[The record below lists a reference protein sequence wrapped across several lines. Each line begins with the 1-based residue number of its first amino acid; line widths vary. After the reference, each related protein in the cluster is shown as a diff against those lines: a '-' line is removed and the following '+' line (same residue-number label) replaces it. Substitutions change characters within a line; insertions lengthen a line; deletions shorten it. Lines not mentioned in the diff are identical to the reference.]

1 MLDGNRRN
9 GKMRLLDGRVAVVL
23 GGGSIGE
30 GTSIGRA
37 ISCVY
42 AGQGATVV
50 VGDISLESAHETARE
65 IRSRGGS
72 GVARQIDV
80 LDAENLRRSIE
91 EIIDQY
97 HKVDVLH
104 CNVGLGKSGPS
115 ADTSVEEWL
124 RISDANL
131 TSLHVADRQSTRLN
145 SSPQFTTLMTSSC

>member
-91 EIIDQY
+91 EIRSEERRVGKECVSKGRSRRSPY
-97 HKVDVLH
+97 H
-104 CNVGLGKSGPS
+104 
-115 ADTSVEEWL
+115 
-124 RISDANL
+124 
-131 TSLHVADRQSTRLN
+131 
-145 SSPQFTTLMTSSC
+145 